1 MTASSSSCASPAPL
15 VVYIDGVG
23 LLGPG
28 IAHWEEG
35 RRQLAGLAPAR
46 PQKTVLPAPAALP
59 PAERRRAGATVKLA
73 LAIGQGALQAAG
85 LEAAQVPSVFAS
97 SGGDGLNCHEMCVA
111 LASPDKFISPTRFH
125 NSVHNA
131 ASGYWG
137 IATGS
142 MATSSVLC
150 AYDGSFAAGLLE
162 AVAQAVVDGVPV
174 LLLAYDTDYPEPLRS
189 ARPVPDTFGVALV
202 LSPQRSARSLARC
215 TLHGDAC
222 LTGDPA
228 DQLVDPV
235 LEPLRR
241 SIPAARS
248 LPLLRAVATQQA
260 GRVVLDYLDGLR
272 LALDIAPCA

>member
-1 MTASSSSCASPAPL
+1 MTALSSSFASSAPL

-28 IAHWEEG
+28 IDHWEEG
-35 RRQLAGLAPAR
+35 RQQLAGLAPAR
-46 PQKTVLPAPAALP
+46 LTKTVLPAPAALP
-59 PAERRRAGATVKLA
+59 PAERRRAGAMVKLT
-73 LAIGQGALQAAG
+73 LAIGLEALQAAG
-85 LEAAQVPSVFAS
+85 LDPAQVPSVFTS
-97 SGGDGLNCHEMCVA
+97 SGGDGLNCHEMCMA
-111 LASPDKFISPTRFH
+111 LASPEKFISPTRFH

-142 MATSSVLC
+142 MAASSVLC

-162 AVAQAVVDGVPV
+162 AVTLAVVEATPV
-174 LLLAYDTDYPEPLRS
+174 LLLAYDNDYPEPLRS
-189 ARPVPDTFGVALV
+189 ARPVPDTFGVAL
-202 LSPQRSARSLARC
+202 LLAPQRSARSLARC
-215 TLHGDAC
+215 ALHGDTC

-228 DQLVDPV
+228 DQLTDPV

-248 LPLLRAVATQQA
+248 LPLLRAVATRQT
-260 GRVVLDYLDGLR
+260 GRVVLDYLDGLQ
-272 LALDIAPCA
+272 LALELAPCA

>member
-1 MTASSSSCASPAPL
+1 MTALPPASSQPL

-28 IAHWEEG
+28 IDRWEEG
-35 RRQLAGLAPAR
+35 RQQLAGVAPVR
-46 PQKTVLPAPAALP
+46 LQKTVLPAPAALP
-59 PAERRRAGATVKLA
+59 PAERRRAGAMVKLA
-73 LAIGQGALQAAG
+73 LAVGLEALQAAG
-85 LEAAQVPSVFAS
+85 LDAARVPSVFAS

-162 AVAQAVVDGVPV
+162 AVTLAVVDATPV

-189 ARPVPDTFGVALV
+189 SRPVPDTFGVELV
-202 LSPQRSARSLARC
+202 LSPQRSAHSLVRC

-222 LTGDPA
+222 LTGDAA
-228 DQLVDPV
+228 DRLADPV
-235 LEPLRR
+235 LEPLRC

-248 LPLLRAVATQQA
+248 LPLLRAVAMRQT
-260 GRVVLDYLDGLR
+260 GRVVLDYLDGLQ

>member
-1 MTASSSSCASPAPL
+1 MPPLSFASSQPL

-28 IAHWEEG
+28 IDNWEEG
-35 RRQLAGLAPAR
+35 RQQLAGLAPAR
-46 PQKTVLPAPAALP
+46 VQKTVLPAPAALP
-59 PAERRRAGATVKLA
+59 AAERRRAGAMVKLA
-73 LAIGQGALQAAG
+73 LAVGLEALQAAG
-85 LEAAQVPSVFAS
+85 LDPAHVPSVFAS

-111 LASPDKFISPTRFH
+111 LASPEKLISPTRFH

-142 MATSSVLC
+142 MAASSVLC

-162 AVAQAVVDGVPV
+162 AITLVVVDATPV
-174 LLLAYDTDYPEPLRS
+174 LLLACDNDYPEPLRS
-189 ARPVPDTFGVALV
+189 TRPVPDTFGVALAMT
-202 LSPQRSARSLARC
+202 PQRSARSLARC

-222 LTGDPA
+222 LTAQSADRLADPA
-228 DQLVDPV
+228 LEQL
-235 LEPLRR
+235 RG

-248 LPLLRAVATQQA
+248 LPMLRTIALRQA
-260 GRVVLDYLDGLR
+260 ARVVLDYLDGWP
-272 LALDIAPCA
+272 LALELAPCA